1 MNTLSLVKELKENG
15 EDFEFY
21 PTTKQMVWAVYQKFL
36 TIRFI
41 NRIHSV
47 LDIGCGTCNFKTFM
61 QEFFDGNTND
71 NYRFSYYYVME
82 KSKILI
88 DRLPKDAIVLGTD
101 FNENTLIDKPVDAIF
116 CNPPYSEFENWTE
129 RIIRESL
136 AKYIFLVIP
145 QRWKENAVIQSA
157 IKHTKA
163 RAEVLGSFDF
173 LHAERQAR
181 AKVDVLFIDKSI
193 YRNTAFDDWFDATFT
208 VSESKFSFEEEREE
222 IKRELLA
229 GKNKIELLVNGY
241 NAKLSELHRHFRA
254 VSSLDAET
262 LESIG
267 IDKCKIK
274 EALKHKIEGLK
285 SFYWHLSFDLLD
297 EITSRLTSDTR
308 KRLCERFNGL
318 LTVDFTAEN
327 VYALL
332 VWVCKNASAYY
343 DEQLIELYKKLSSAE
358 NCKPFKSNQKFFDKE
373 YWGYCSRNER
383 KNYCL
388 CNRIITSSLCFRSSY
403 LWENKIDKWKSESV
417 VNDFCAIAYNLGFIA
432 DRKEYPKEFGKKY
445 YVYLPNGKPLMEYKI
460 YGNGNTHLKLNPD
473 FATAMTVEVSR
484 LLGWIRD
491 KSDIA
496 KEFPDDMAKGA
507 EKYFGIQYV
516 AGANVPLLNEFNTEA
531 GK

>member
-1 MNTLSLVKELKENG
+1 MNTLSLVKELKENN

-21 PTTKQMVWAVYQKFL
+21 PTTKEMVRAVYDKSLNLPFG
-36 TIRFI
+36 R
-41 NRIHSV
+41 RIHRV
-47 LDIGCGTCNFKTFM
+47 LDIGCGTCNFKTYM
-61 QEFFDGNTND
+61 TEFFDGNTND

-145 QRWKENAVIQSA
+145 QRWKDNAVIQSA
-157 IKHTKA
+157 IKHTRA

-193 YRNTAFDDWFDATFT
+193 YRNDAFDDWFDATFP
-208 VSESKFSFEEEREE
+208 VSETKVSEEQEREE
-222 IKRELLA
+222 IRRELLA

-241 NAKLSELHRHFRA
+241 NGKLSELNQHFRA
-254 VSSLDAET
+254 IASLDAKT

-267 IDKCKIK
+267 VDKQKIK
-274 EALKHKIEGLK
+274 EALKHKIAGLK
-285 SFYWHLSFDLLD
+285 SFYWHLSFNLLD
-297 EITSRLTSDTR
+297 EITSRLTRDTR
-308 KRLCERFNGL
+308 EKLLKKFEGL

-373 YWGYCSRNER
+373 YWGHCYRNER

-388 CNRIITSSLCFRSSY
+388 CNRIITSSLCFQCSY
-403 LWENKIDKWKSESV
+403 SWENKISERRSQSIV
-417 VNDFCAIAYNLGFIA
+417 DDFCAIAYNLGFITGG
-432 DRKEYPKEFGKKY
+432 REYPQEFGKKY

-516 AGANVPLLNEFNTEA
+516 AGANVPLLKEFNTEEA
-531 GK
+531 K